1 MKKTL
6 LLSQLKKILAES
18 NNGKTEWKFRYDHE
32 PGHYEV
38 ITMTSFNDLYDLWY
52 ETKKDLTITFDE
64 NEFSEDDFINEVDG
78 IIKVKE

>member
-6 LLSQLKKILAES
+6 SLSQLKKVLTES
-18 NNGKTEWKFRYDHE
+18 NTKTEWKFRYDHE

-64 NEFSEDDFINEVDG
+64 NEFSEDDFVNEIDG
-78 IIKVKE
+78 IISVKE